1 MKTEIEI
8 KCVNNQTDTII
19 GNRHKIKLIT
29 GEVVKVATDKRHDC
43 WFVTDI
49 ESGLSIVSSSYYG
62 LLCFDDEHDVFTEK
76 NALDTAKFCVDA
88 HLKSKNITFEE
99 WRKER
104 LSELIKE
111 KV

>member
-1 MKTEIEI
+1 MKTKIEI
-8 KCVNNQTDTII
+8 KCKNNATATII
-19 GNRHKIKLIT
+19 GYRHKIKLIT
-29 GEVVKVATDKRHDC
+29 GEVIKVATDKRYDC

-49 ESGLSIVSSSYYG
+49 ESGLSIVSPSYYG

-76 NALDTAKFCVDA
+76 NALNTAKFCIDT
-88 HLKSKNITFEE
+88 HLTSKNITFEE

>member
-1 MKTEIEI
+1 VKTEIEI
-8 KCVNNQTDTII
+8 KCENNKTCTII

-29 GEVVKVATDKRHDC
+29 GEVIKVATDKRHDY

-49 ESGLSIVSSSYYG
+49 ESGLAIVSPSYYG
-62 LLCFDDEHDVFTEK
+62 LLCFDDEHDVFTEN

-88 HLKSKNITFEE
+88 HLKSKNISFEE

-111 KV
+111 KI